1 MKKIILISLIGIA
14 LISCN
19 QTGKKKPDTRETQN
33 LEITTTD
40 TSVVNVYYFH
50 GKQRCKTCIA
60 VGDITKETVE
70 KSFAGNNKVQFTE
83 INTSE
88 KENETLVEKY
98 EVAWNALIIAKGEN
112 YVEITDHAFST
123 ALNNPQSLKNLIEE
137 EVNKQLQ

>member
-19 QTGKKKPDTRETQN
+19 QTEKKKPDTKETQN

-60 VGDITKETVE
+60 VGEVAKETVE
-70 KSFAGNNKVQFTE
+70 KNYADNDKVRFT
-83 INTSE
+83 
-88 KENETLVEKY
+88 
-98 EVAWNALIIAKGEN
+98 
-112 YVEITDHAFST
+112 
-123 ALNNPQSLKNLIEE
+123 
-137 EVNKQLQ
+137 